1 MIAAAARWIAAT
13 SPEQPWF
20 GYVQIP
26 RPHTPYETPPDF
38 SNAFEGVDV
47 QSLIGGDAFTNRESR
62 RMEETK
68 EASRTYDAN
77 LLYAD
82 FLVSELIARLTEMG
96 RMKDTVVVMTSDH
109 VESFWEHGRSGHSH
123 FLHEHLL
130 HVPLVIRLPEAM
142 GIAPRIVDAPVQL
155 VDLSPTL
162 TEIFGLKPPD
172 GLEGHSL

>member
-1 MIAAAARWIAAT
+1 
-13 SPEQPWF
+13 
-20 GYVQIP
+20 
-26 RPHTPYETPPDF
+26 
-38 SNAFEGVDV
+38 
-47 QSLIGGDAFTNRESR
+47 
-62 RMEETK
+62 MEETK

-96 RMKDTVVVMTSDH
+96 RMKGTVVVMTSDH

-155 VDLSPTL
+155 VDLSPPRSP
-162 TEIFGLKPPD
+162 K
-172 GLEGHSL
+172 SLA